1 MTPKESTLTSLD
13 DSIDE
18 LKKSIESVNDPK
30 LKKELE
36 KTLSNLVKA
45 RGKMN
50 PCKPMGSIYVA
61 LLPFIIIFV
70 MIGGYYFARRER
82 AAQK

>member
-45 RGKMN
+45 RGRMN
-50 PCKPMGSIYVA
+50 PCKPMGSIYVVFI
-61 LLPFIIIFV
+61 PFIIIFV

-82 AAQK
+82 TTQK